1 MSSKKF
7 SIFFVLNILRTK
19 KRAGIATSASAEKQN
34 NPPRITY
41 PHITKEPQ
49 THPPDFRHNNAA
61 RPILPC
67 AHRRNFMLGKN
78 ARVCKTRVI
87 MASKNKTEPDFETT
101 LAELEKLLEEL
112 ESASPTLDES
122 LEKYGRAKRCL
133 DVCKARLAQAELK
146 IRKIDNTGAEEDF
159 DVNAEPRE

>member
-1 MSSKKF
+1 
-7 SIFFVLNILRTK
+7 
-19 KRAGIATSASAEKQN
+19 
-34 NPPRITY
+34 
-41 PHITKEPQ
+41 
-49 THPPDFRHNNAA
+49 
-61 RPILPC
+61 
-67 AHRRNFMLGKN
+67 
-78 ARVCKTRVI
+78 

-122 LEKYGRAKRCL
+122 LEKYERAKCCL

>member
-1 MSSKKF
+1 
-7 SIFFVLNILRTK
+7 
-19 KRAGIATSASAEKQN
+19 
-34 NPPRITY
+34 
-41 PHITKEPQ
+41 
-49 THPPDFRHNNAA
+49 
-61 RPILPC
+61 
-67 AHRRNFMLGKN
+67 MLGKN
-78 ARVCKTRVI
+78 ARVCKTRTI

-122 LEKYGRAKRCL
+122 LEKYERAKRCL

>member
-1 MSSKKF
+1 
-7 SIFFVLNILRTK
+7 
-19 KRAGIATSASAEKQN
+19 
-34 NPPRITY
+34 
-41 PHITKEPQ
+41 
-49 THPPDFRHNNAA
+49 
-61 RPILPC
+61 
-67 AHRRNFMLGKN
+67 MLGKN
-78 ARVCKTRVI
+78 ARVCKTRAI

-122 LEKYGRAKRCL
+122 LEKYERAKRCL

>member
-1 MSSKKF
+1 
-7 SIFFVLNILRTK
+7 
-19 KRAGIATSASAEKQN
+19 
-34 NPPRITY
+34 
-41 PHITKEPQ
+41 
-49 THPPDFRHNNAA
+49 
-61 RPILPC
+61 
-67 AHRRNFMLGKN
+67 
-78 ARVCKTRVI
+78 

-122 LEKYGRAKRCL
+122 LEKYERAKRCL
-133 DVCKARLAQAELK
+133 YVCKARLAQAELK